1 MLTIYKASAGS
12 GKTYTLA
19 FEYIKALL
27 GVRREDGSYRLN
39 GAGGRPRRRS
49 RHRGILAITFTNK
62 ATEEMK
68 ERITRELHA
77 LATDPAGAAYTQAL
91 TAMLGCSREE
101 LQAEAA
107 AALHDML
114 TEYRH
119 FNVSTIDSFFQGVL
133 RTFARELDHQ
143 GDYEVELNDR
153 YAVAAGVGM
162 LLDDLNFGV
171 APGEKQLKRWISSFI
186 REKVEEGQAFNFFD
200 RSSGVMKSVVSY
212 VHKMCDENFKPHAAA
227 TLEYLADP
235 ARMQRYRAAVR
246 ARRKELTAAM
256 AACAAGALAA
266 LDAEAAGRVICN
278 ASLLRLLETAAT
290 GQIPDKDKLGLGS
303 REAKTFAAALDG
315 DENKIFVKS
324 KLPKAGRSTVY
335 PDPSV
340 GLAVT
345 AACGAM
351 LAAAAEAPLL
361 DEILRATPALEFL
374 GMAWKYVADFRRDNN
389 LVLMSDTNDLVRR
402 IINGAEVPFIYERTG
417 MELHHFLIDEFQ
429 DTSVMQ
435 WENLRPLVANS
446 VDTADSLIIGDEK
459 QSIYRFRN
467 SDSSLLHHRVAE
479 QFPGRHTLRGS
490 APADNTN
497 HRSAHGMV
505 RFNNALFSRLA
516 GVYAVPGYENVRQA
530 LFGKFDGLT
539 ACVRITPYTA
549 LPCDEEKP
557 SSARQKEASLRAMA
571 EEIVAQHGRGYDW
584 SRIAVLVRRRSEAEE
599 VVNYL
604 MGRYPAIP
612 LLSNEG
618 LRLDTSSAVRT
629 IVSVLKFVDR
639 SYDAT
644 ARDPESNPFASYGD
658 ILMMLSRFEY
668 LMGRDPS
675 DPAAALHAATGTD
688 GSEALA
694 AEAAAVRSAAAANL
708 PALVEV
714 IISRN
719 VSEEQRRHEF
729 AYIAAFQ
736 DLVLDFCSR
745 YNPSLHAFLDW
756 WTDNGARQTVG
767 AAATLD
773 AVTVMTVHK
782 AKGLEWDCVHIPFA
796 SWPVDEVRGDVWVEM
811 AAVELGEPA
820 DRPPVLSLPLSGLWE
835 RAGEPFR
842 SIYAANAPLELADN
856 LNLTY
861 VAFTRPRR
869 ELHVHY
875 NPSRGIGR
883 VLPAI
888 LAAPHTSDDTPE
900 GLNLPEG
907 LDENGCYALGEPT
920 APRDKTAETA
930 GEAFPVPPYSVY
942 FRDDTREITMV
953 EDVTIGGDA
962 DLGTGEEEVKT
973 QKVNRLAVTP
983 EEKALA
989 AAAERGNQLHNILAA
1004 TIVAAD
1010 LDRAAAEVG
1019 ARSRLDA
1026 ATLESHKQL
1035 LRHSMEQ
1042 SPGAER
1048 WFAPGN
1054 RVLAE
1059 RTIYVARSGRSFRP
1073 DRLVVYPD
1081 GSVDVVD
1088 YKFTT
1093 ETHNEHKRQVAGYMR
1108 LLHTMGYTTVRGF
1121 LWYPEQALVLPVEP
1135 VHP

>member
-27 GVRREDGSYRLN
+27 GVRREDGSYMLN
-39 GAGGRPRRRS
+39 GAGNRRRSRS

-68 ERITRELHA
+68 ERIVRELHA
-77 LATDPAGAAYTQAL
+77 LATDPAGAAYTAAL
-91 TAMLGCSREE
+91 TRLLGCSQEQ
-101 LQAEAA
+101 LQEEAA

-171 APGEKQLKRWISSFI
+171 APREKQLKRWISGFI
-186 REKVEEGQAFNFFD
+186 REKVADGQAFNFFD
-200 RSSGVMKSVVSY
+200 RSSGVMRSVVSY

-235 ARMQRYRAAVR
+235 ARLQRYRAAVR
-246 ARRKELTAAM
+246 GRRKELAGQM
-256 AACAAGALAA
+256 AAAAQGALDA
-266 LDAEAAGRVICN
+266 LDAEAAGRAICN
-278 ASLLRLLETAAT
+278 ASLLKLIETAAT
-290 GQIPDKDKLGLGS
+290 GTVPDKDKLGLGS
-303 REAKTFAAALDG
+303 REAKTFAAALEG
-315 DENKIFVKS
+315 DETKIFVKG
-324 KLPKAGRSTVY
+324 KLPKSGRSVLY
-335 PDPSV
+335 PAPGV
-340 GLAVT
+340 AAAVQ

-351 LAAAAEAPLL
+351 RRAAVQAPLL
-361 DEILRATPALEFL
+361 DGILSATPALEFL

-446 VDTADSLIIGDEK
+446 VDVADSLIIGDEK

-516 GVYAVPGYENVRQA
+516 AQYDVPGYENVRQA
-530 LFGKFDGLT
+530 LFGKFDGLES
-539 ACVRITPYTA
+539 CVRILPYTA
-549 LPCDEEKP
+549 LPCEDENPK
-557 SSARQKEASLRAMA
+557 AAQYKEASLRAMA
-571 EEIVAQHGRGYDW
+571 AEIEAQHARGYDW
-584 SRIAVLVRRRSEAEE
+584 SRIAVLLRRRSEAEE

-604 MGRYPAIP
+604 MGHNPGIP

-639 SYDAT
+639 SYDT
-644 ARDPESNPFASYGD
+644 SPRDDESSPFASYGD

-675 DPAAALHAATGTD
+675 DPAGALKKAAGSD

-694 AEAAAVRSAAAANL
+694 EEAAAVRAAAAANL

-736 DLVLDFCSR
+736 DIVLEYCAR

-756 WTDNGARQTVG
+756 WADNGSRQTVG

-796 SWPVDEVRGDVWVEM
+796 SWPIDEVRGDVWVEM
-811 AAVELGEPA
+811 DAVDLGEPA
-820 DRPPVLSLPLSGLWE
+820 DRPPVLSLPLSGIWE
-835 RAGEPFR
+835 QAGEPF
-842 SIYAANAPLELADN
+842 SGIYAANKPLELADH
-856 LNLTY
+856 LNVTY

-875 NPSRGIGR
+875 DPKRGIGR
-883 VLPAI
+883 VLPAV
-888 LAAPHTSDDTPE
+888 LGAPHPSDAAPE
-900 GLNLPEG
+900 GLALPEG
-907 LDENGCYALGEPT
+907 LDENGCFALGTPT
-920 APRDKTAETA
+920 DPERERGADGAE
-930 GEAFPVPPYSVY
+930 ESFPVPPYRVY
-942 FRDDTREITMV
+942 FRDDTREITTV
-953 EDVTIGGDA
+953 QDITAGAGDGN
-962 DLGTGEEEVKT
+962 LGTGEEEVKLQRT
-973 QKVNRLAVTP
+973 GRVPVTP
-983 EEKALA
+983 EEKAMA
-989 AAAERGNQLHNILAA
+989 AAAERGNLLHNILAA
-1004 TIVAAD
+1004 TTVAAD
-1010 LDRAAAEVG
+1010 LDRAAADTG
-1019 ARSRLDA
+1019 ARFRIDA
-1026 ATLESHKQL
+1026 ATLAAYTAL
-1035 LRHSMEQ
+1035 LRDAME
-1042 SPGAER
+1042 SSEHAAR
-1048 WFAPGN
+1048 WFSPGN

-1059 RTIYVARSGRSFRP
+1059 RTIYEARTGRSYRP
-1073 DRLVVYPD
+1073 DRLVLYPD

-1088 YKFTT
+1088 YKFTS
-1093 ETHNEHKRQVAGYMR
+1093 ETHDEHRRQVGGYMR
-1108 LLHTMGYTTVRGF
+1108 LLREMGHTAVRGY
-1121 LWYPEQALVLPVEP
+1121 LWYPEQRLVQEVQ
-1135 VHP
+1135 

>member
-27 GVRREDGSYRLN
+27 GVQREDGSYALN
-39 GAGGRPRRRS
+39 GAGGHRRQKS

-68 ERITRELHA
+68 ERIVRELHS
-77 LATDPAGAAYTQAL
+77 LATDPAGAAYTQQL
-91 TAMLGCSREE
+91 TRLLGCTAAQ
-101 LQAEAA
+101 LQEEAA

-119 FNVSTIDSFFQGVL
+119 FNVSTIDSFFQSVL

-171 APGEKQLKRWISSFI
+171 APREKQLKQWIAGFI
-186 REKVEEGQAFNFFD
+186 REKVADGQAFNFFD
-200 RSSGVMKSVVSY
+200 RSSGVMRSVVSY
-212 VHKMCDENFKPHAAA
+212 VHKMCDENFKPHAQD
-227 TLEYLADP
+227 TLDYLADP
-235 ARMQRYRAAVR
+235 ARLRRYRAAVR
-246 ARRKELTAAM
+246 ATRKELTQSMTAA
-256 AACAAGALAA
+256 ALAALAA
-266 LDAEAAGRVICN
+266 LDAEVAGRVICN
-278 ASLLRLLETAAT
+278 SSLLKLLETAAA
-290 GQIPDKDKLGLGS
+290 GNVPAKDKVGLGS
-303 REAKTFAAALDG
+303 RETKTFNAALEG
-315 DENKIFVKS
+315 DETKIFVKS
-324 KLPKAGRSTVY
+324 KLPKSGRNPIY
-335 PDPSV
+335 PAPAV
-340 GLAVT
+340 GAAVQGAC
-345 AACGAM
+345 AAM
-351 LAAAAEAPLL
+351 RAAAARAPML
-361 DEILRATPALEFL
+361 DAILAATPALEFL

-435 WENLRPLVANS
+435 WDNLRPLVANS

-467 SDSSLLHHRVAE
+467 SDSSLLHHRVAQ
-479 QFPGRHTLRGS
+479 QFPGRHIMRGT

-516 GVYAVPGYENVRQA
+516 ALYDVPGYENVRQA
-530 LFGKFDGLT
+530 LFSKFNGLG
-539 ACVRITPYTA
+539 ACVRIEPYTA
-549 LPCDEEKP
+549 LPCDEENP
-557 SSARQKEASLRAMA
+557 SATQLKEASLQAMA
-571 EEIVAQHGRGYDW
+571 REIEAQHGRGYDW
-584 SRIAVLVRRRSEAEE
+584 SRIAVLVRRRSEAED

-604 MGRYPAIP
+604 MSHYPSIP

-639 SYDAT
+639 SYDAG
-644 ARDPESNPFASYGD
+644 ARDDESNPFASYGD

-668 LMGRDPS
+668 LMGRDSS
-675 DPAAALHAATGTD
+675 DPAAALKAAVGTD

-694 AEAAAVRSAAAANL
+694 EEATAVRSAAAANL

-719 VSEEQRRHEF
+719 ISEEQRRHEF

-736 DLVLDFCSR
+736 DIVLDYCARF
-745 YNPSLHAFLDW
+745 NPSLQAFLDW
-756 WTDNGARQTVG
+756 WADNGSRQTVG

-796 SWPVDEVRGDVWVEM
+796 SWPIDEVRGDVWVDM
-811 AAVELGEPA
+811 KSVELGDA
-820 DRPPVLSLPLSGLWE
+820 GDRPPVLSLPLSGLWKE
-835 RAGEPFR
+835 AGEPF
-842 SIYAANAPLELADN
+842 SGIYDANAPLELADH

-883 VLPAI
+883 VLPTI
-888 LAAPHTSDDTPE
+888 LAAAHPSDAAPE
-900 GLNLPEG
+900 GLPLPEG

-920 APRDKTAETA
+920 YPEEKPAEKA
-930 GEAFPVPPYSVY
+930 GDTFPVPPYKVY
-942 FRDDTREITMV
+942 FRDDTREITTV
-953 EDVTIGGDA
+953 QDITTGTD
-962 DLGTGEEEVKT
+962 DNLGTGEEEVKV
-973 QKVNRLAVTP
+973 QYVNRVPVTP
-983 EEKALA
+983 EEKAMA
-989 AAAERGNQLHNILAA
+989 AAAERGNLLHAILAA
-1004 TIVAAD
+1004 TSVAED
-1010 LDRAAAEVG
+1010 LDRAAAETG
-1019 ARSRLDA
+1019 ARARLDA
-1026 ATLESHKQL
+1026 ATIAEYTGL
-1035 LRHSMEQ
+1035 LRKAMARSREA
-1042 SPGAER
+1042 SR
-1048 WFAPGN
+1048 WFAHGN

-1059 RTIYVARSGRSFRP
+1059 RTIYEARTGRSFRP
-1073 DRLVVYPD
+1073 DRLVIYPD

-1088 YKFTT
+1088 YKFTS
-1093 ETHNEHKRQVAGYMR
+1093 ETHDRHSRQVAGYMR
-1108 LLHTMGYTTVRGF
+1108 LLRTMGYHAVRGF
-1121 LWYPEQALVLPVEP
+1121 LWYPEQQIVHEVEP
-1135 VHP
+1135 

>member
-27 GVRREDGSYRLN
+27 GVRREDGSYMLN
-39 GAGGRPRRRS
+39 GAGSRNRRRSS

-68 ERITRELHA
+68 ERIVRELHA
-77 LATDPAGAAYTQAL
+77 LATDPAGAAYTAAL
-91 TAMLGCSREE
+91 TRLLGCTAGQ
-101 LQAEAA
+101 LQDEAA

-171 APGEKQLKRWISSFI
+171 APREKQLKRWISGFI
-186 REKVEEGQAFNFFD
+186 REKVADGQAFNFFD
-200 RSSGVMKSVVSY
+200 RSSGVMRSVVSY

-235 ARMQRYRAAVR
+235 ARLQRYRGAVR
-246 ARRKELTAAM
+246 GRRKELAGQM
-256 AACAAGALAA
+256 AAAAQAALDA

-278 ASLLRLLETAAT
+278 NSLLKLIETAAT
-290 GQIPDKDKLGLGS
+290 GTVPDKDKLGLGS
-303 REAKTFAAALDG
+303 REAKTFSAALEG
-315 DENKIFVKS
+315 DETKIFVKS
-324 KLPKAGRSTVY
+324 KLPKSGRTTLY
-335 PDPSV
+335 PAPDV
-340 GLAVT
+340 AAAVQ
-345 AACGAM
+345 AACGEM
-351 LAAAAEAPLL
+351 RRAAVQAPLL
-361 DEILRATPALEFL
+361 DAILTATPALEFL

-479 QFPGRHTLRGS
+479 QFPGRHTLRGAS
-490 APADNTN
+490 AADNTN

-516 GVYAVPGYENVRQA
+516 GQYAVPGYENVRQA
-530 LFGKFDGLT
+530 LFGKFDGLG
-539 ACVRITPYTA
+539 AHVRIAPYTA
-549 LPCDEEKP
+549 LPCDEENPKT
-557 SSARQKEASLRAMA
+557 AHYKEASLQAMA
-571 EEIVAQHGRGYDW
+571 AEIEAQHARGYDW

-604 MGRYPAIP
+604 MSHNPDIP

-629 IVSVLKFVDR
+629 VVSVLKFVDR
-639 SYDAT
+639 SYDSAT
-644 ARDPESNPFASYGD
+644 RDSESSPFASYGD

-675 DPAAALHAATGTD
+675 DPAGALNKAVGTD

-694 AEAAAVRSAAAANL
+694 DEAAAVRGAAAANL

-729 AYIAAFQ
+729 AYLAAFQ
-736 DLVLDFCSR
+736 DIVLDYCAR

-756 WTDNGARQTVG
+756 WADNGPRQTVG

-796 SWPVDEVRGDVWVEM
+796 SWPIDEVRGDVWVEM
-811 AAVELGEPA
+811 DAVEIGEPE
-820 DRPPVLSLPLSGLWE
+820 DRPPVLSLPLSGIWE
-835 RAGEPFR
+835 EAGEPFAG
-842 SIYAANAPLELADN
+842 IYAANRPLELADH
-856 LNLTY
+856 LNVTY

-875 NPSRGIGR
+875 DPKRGIGR
-883 VLPAI
+883 VLPAM
-888 LAAPHTSDDTPE
+888 LGTGHPSDGTPE
-900 GLNLPEG
+900 GLALPEG
-907 LDENGCYALGEPT
+907 LDENGIFSLGEPT
-920 APRDKTAETA
+920 SPEDKHA
-930 GEAFPVPPYSVY
+930 GEGLDGSFPVPPYRVY
-942 FRDDTREITMV
+942 FRDDTREITTV
-953 EDVTIGGDA
+953 QDITADSG
-962 DLGTGEEEVKT
+962 DLGTGEEEVKL
-973 QKVNRLAVTP
+973 QRVNNVAVTP
-983 EEKALA
+983 EEKAMA
-989 AAAERGNQLHNILAA
+989 AAAERGNILHNILAA
-1004 TIVAAD
+1004 TVVADD
-1010 LDRAAAEVG
+1010 LDRAAAETG
-1019 ARSRLDA
+1019 ARFRVDTT
-1026 ATLESHKQL
+1026 TLAGYKQL
-1035 LRHSMEQ
+1035 LRDAIAGSEHA
-1042 SPGAER
+1042 GR

-1059 RTIYVARSGRSFRP
+1059 RTIYEARSGRSFRP
-1073 DRLVVYPD
+1073 DRLVVYTD

-1088 YKFTT
+1088 YKFTS
-1093 ETHNEHKRQVAGYMR
+1093 ETHDEHLRQVGGYMR
-1108 LLHTMGYTTVRGF
+1108 LLRAMGHTAVRGY
-1121 LWYPEQALVLPVEP
+1121 LWYPEQGLVVEVQP
-1135 VHP
+1135 

>member
-27 GVRREDGSYRLN
+27 GVRREDGSYMLN
-39 GAGGRPRRRS
+39 GAGGKHRHGS

-68 ERITRELHA
+68 ERIVRELHA
-77 LATDPAGAAYTQAL
+77 LATDPAGAAYTTAL
-91 TAMLGCSREE
+91 TRLLGCTADQ

-171 APGEKQLKRWISSFI
+171 APREKQLKRWISGFI
-186 REKVEEGQAFNFFD
+186 REKVADGQAFNFFD
-200 RSSGVMKSVVSY
+200 RSSGVMRSVVSY

-227 TLEYLADP
+227 TLDYLTDP
-235 ARMQRYRAAVR
+235 ARLQRYRGAVR
-246 ARRKELTAAM
+246 ARRKEMAGQM
-256 AACAAGALAA
+256 AAAAQGALEA
-266 LDAEAAGRVICN
+266 LDAEASGRAICN
-278 ASLLRLLETAAT
+278 SSLLKLIETAST
-290 GQIPDKDKLGLGS
+290 GTVPDKDKLGLGS
-303 REAKTFAAALDG
+303 REAKTFAAALEG
-315 DENKIFVKS
+315 DETKIFVKG
-324 KLPKAGRSTVY
+324 KLPRSGRTTIY
-335 PDPSV
+335 PDPAV
-340 GLAVT
+340 GAAVQ

-351 LAAAAEAPLL
+351 RRAAVQTPLL
-361 DEILRATPALEFL
+361 DAVLTATPALEFL

-446 VDTADSLIIGDEK
+446 VDVADSLIIGDEK

-479 QFPGRHTLRGS
+479 QFPGRHMLRGS

-497 HRSAHGMV
+497 HRSAHGLV

-516 GVYAVPGYENVRQA
+516 GLYAVPGYENVRQA
-530 LFGKFDGLT
+530 LADKYDGLG
-539 ACVRITPYTA
+539 AHVRIVPYTA
-549 LPCDEEKP
+549 LPCDEENPKT
-557 SSARQKEASLRAMA
+557 SHYKEASLQAMA
-571 EEIVAQHGRGYDW
+571 AEIEAQHARGYDW

-604 MGRYPAIP
+604 MGHNPDIP

-639 SYDAT
+639 SYDSAP
-644 ARDPESNPFASYGD
+644 RDDESSAFASYGD

-675 DPAAALHAATGTD
+675 DPAGALNKAVGTD

-694 AEAAAVRSAAAANL
+694 KEAAAVRGAAAANL

-736 DLVLDFCSR
+736 DVVLDYCTR

-756 WTDNGARQTVG
+756 WADNGPRQTVG

-796 SWPVDEVRGDVWVEM
+796 SWPIDEVRGDVWVEM
-811 AAVELGEPA
+811 RTVEMGDAE
-820 DRPPVLSLPLSGLWE
+820 DRPPVLSLPLSGIWAE
-835 RAGEPFR
+835 AGEPFAG
-842 SIYAANAPLELADN
+842 IYAANKPLELADH
-856 LNLTY
+856 LNVTY

-875 NPSRGIGR
+875 DPKRGIGR
-883 VLPAI
+883 VLPEI
-888 LAAPHTSDDTPE
+888 MGMSHPSDAAPE
-900 GLNLPEG
+900 GLALAEC
-907 LDENGCYALGEPT
+907 LDENGIFSLGEPT
-920 APRDKTAETA
+920 VPEDKRCAE
-930 GEAFPVPPYSVY
+930 GSGGSFPVPPYRVY
-942 FRDDTREITMV
+942 FRDDTREITTV
-953 EDVTIGGDA
+953 QDITADGG
-962 DLGTGEEEVKT
+962 DLGTGEEEVK
-973 QKVNRLAVTP
+973 QQRVNSVPVTP
-983 EEKALA
+983 EEKAMA
-989 AAAERGNQLHNILAA
+989 AAAERGNMLHNILAA
-1004 TIVAAD
+1004 TVVADD
-1010 LDRAAAEVG
+1010 LDRAAAETGV
-1019 ARSRLDA
+1019 RFRVDS
-1026 ATLESHKQL
+1026 ATLAGYKQL
-1035 LRHSMEQ
+1035 LREAIAGSRH
-1042 SPGAER
+1042 AAR

-1059 RTIYVARSGRSFRP
+1059 RTIYEARSGRSFRP
-1073 DRLVVYPD
+1073 DRLVVYAD

-1088 YKFTT
+1088 YKFTS
-1093 ETHNEHKRQVAGYMR
+1093 ETHDEHRRQVGGYMR
-1108 LLHTMGYTTVRGF
+1108 LLRSMGYTTVRGY
-1121 LWYPEQALVLPVEP
+1121 LWYPEQELVMEVEP
-1135 VHP
+1135 